1 MNLLQ
6 HPFYPINVLENIV
19 EIKLQMGVLP
29 VQVQGGTSVSLL
41 RAPVDNI
48 ATELLLW

>member
-19 EIKLQMGVLP
+19 EVKLQMAFLP
-29 VQVQGGTSVSLL
+29 AQVQGSTSVLLL
-41 RAPVDNI
+41 RPLVHNI